1 MKKKLSKK
9 AEKKFNYYTNNANED
24 DVKKINATIEG
35 MNKGA
40 LKQVWFKIEQLC
52 ELVRDSKGSWCSK
65 VIAIGALLYV
75 ISPIDAIPD
84 MIPVF
89 GLMDDVSV
97 VEAAATSLS
106 VVLVK
111 YCKNNSELSYHY
123 LYR

>member
-1 MKKKLSKK
+1 MEKKLSKK
-9 AEKKFNYYTNNANED
+9 AEKKFNCYTMNANEND
-24 DVKKINATIEG
+24 IKKINAAIEE

-40 LKQVWFKIEQLC
+40 LKQVWCKVEQLWGFI
-52 ELVRDSKGSWCSK
+52 RDPKGAWCNK
-65 VIAIGALLYV
+65 AIAIGALLYV

-89 GLMDDVSV
+89 GLIDDASV
-97 VEAAATSLS
+97 IEAAVTSLS

-111 YCKNNSELSYHY
+111 YYKNNSELSYHY